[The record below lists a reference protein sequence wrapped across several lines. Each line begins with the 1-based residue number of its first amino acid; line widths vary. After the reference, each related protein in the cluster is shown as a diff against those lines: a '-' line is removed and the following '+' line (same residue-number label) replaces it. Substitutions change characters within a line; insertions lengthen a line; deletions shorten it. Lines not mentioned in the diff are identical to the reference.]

1 MCGAF
6 PLNTLKSFFVTTLLV
21 LGKSH
26 TEILYNY
33 LVAGARE
40 LAPDSSATGLRRSDA
55 FSAPYLPFDKSAAR
69 CTDFSNFKIKPLGA
83 VGNCLVP
90 LTLQYAA
97 TSLRPHNHVASVRAL
112 QRGSFSE
119 MHPQMLSDLLAANVV
134 TLGDPH
140 PQLDSGCYKGLIPV
154 YHTVKHSEGKPEL
167 LTIWNA
173 KYLNDTHPVTNVAFS
188 YSHFGKLFSLLSS
201 YHTQGKTPFFSKH
214 DWRKFYNSLILGRLL
229 KAGVVLEGRLQE
241 LLTTRAV
248 FGRNTEPAIG
258 QLVNESLWRERVR
271 GPLHSTDVECM
282 LSAC

>member
-1 MCGAF
+1 
-6 PLNTLKSFFVTTLLV
+6 
-21 LGKSH
+21 
-26 TEILYNY
+26 
-33 LVAGARE
+33 
-40 LAPDSSATGLRRSDA
+40 
-55 FSAPYLPFDKSAAR
+55 
-69 CTDFSNFKIKPLGA
+69 
-83 VGNCLVP
+83 
-90 LTLQYAA
+90 
-97 TSLRPHNHVASVRAL
+97 
-112 QRGSFSE
+112 
-119 MHPQMLSDLLAANVV
+119 MLSDLLAANVV

-140 PQLDSGCYKGLIPV
+140 PQPDSGCYKDLIPV

-188 YSHFGKLFSLLSS
+188 YSHFGKLFSLLSK

-282 LSAC
+282 QILDDSLAVHYDKAVLDDNFCGFRKLGKFNGLVENQQKIKECVPSCVL